1 MTFVTV
7 TKFSRTLVALL
18 IHCCSARP
26 CSVQQAFPS
35 PIKVVY
41 AFYRD
46 KYKPTSSARHRSSL
60 SPAHITGGSNIT
72 LLILKR
78 PSIFDSFLTEV
89 AVHIRYSSN
98 VFKGEQHVTVP
109 HSEGYQGTPALLS
122 YVNQVG

>member
-26 CSVQQAFPS
+26 CPVQQAFPS

-46 KYKPTSSARHRSSL
+46 KYKPTVHDQWDRRIAGLTADISAVFSRFTFEPVGVASPLPASLHLGPNSSH
-60 SPAHITGGSNIT
+60 G
-72 LLILKR
+72 
-78 PSIFDSFLTEV
+78 
-89 AVHIRYSSN
+89 
-98 VFKGEQHVTVP
+98 
-109 HSEGYQGTPALLS
+109 
-122 YVNQVG
+122 